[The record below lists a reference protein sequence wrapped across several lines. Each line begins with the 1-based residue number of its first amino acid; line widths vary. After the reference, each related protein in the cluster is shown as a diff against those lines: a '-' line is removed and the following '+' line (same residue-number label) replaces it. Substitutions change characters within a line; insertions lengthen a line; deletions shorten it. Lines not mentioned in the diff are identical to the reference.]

1 MHRVAPNISLPYRDL
16 TQWFIVLISSGDFKG
31 TGIPVRTDKLRRY
44 QNGKNVEITVEKKF
58 YFSYNI
64 Y

>member
-1 MHRVAPNISLPYRDL
+1 MFTSIVFICESDDL
-16 TQWFIVLISSGDFKG
+16 AIFENLLKSSGDFKG